1 MSHDNAG
8 NIFFVDD
15 DDTVNKIISETLE
28 DLDYKVT
35 CFTDAGDCIK
45 NLQGEKCDL
54 LITDLRLPEMDG
66 IELLRRVKL
75 LAPWVPVVILTGY
88 GDVPTAVECIKAG
101 AVDFIEKPL
110 DKGNLIG
117 KVKSVL
123 QENGNG
129 AEVPPGGS
137 LTWAEK
143 RVVKLVVDGKSSK
156 DIARLLNR
164 SKRTVD
170 VHRANAMRKLGA
182 ENLIDLVKRA
192 SEMGLVRL

>member
-1 MSHDNAG
+1 MGNDNAA

-15 DDTVNKIISETLE
+15 DDTVNRVVSETLE
-28 DLDYKVT
+28 HFHCKVT
-35 CFTDAGDCIK
+35 CFTDAADCIDQ
-45 NLQGEKCDL
+45 LHGGKCDL
-54 LITDLRLPEMDG
+54 LITDLRLPGMDG
-66 IELLRRVKL
+66 IELLRRVRL
-75 LAPWVPVVILTGY
+75 LVPWVPVVILTGY

-110 DKGNLIG
+110 EKGHLIG

-123 QENGNG
+123 QENGDG
-129 AEVPPGGS
+129 AKIPPGGP

-143 RVVKLVVDGKSSK
+143 RVIKLVVDGRSSK

-164 SKRTVD
+164 SKRTVE

-192 SEMGLVRL
+192 SDIGLIQL